1 MSNDSMSN
9 YININVMYD
18 EILAFSDFMY
28 KMEELNLVPSIIG
41 LARKEGVQE
50 AVGYDPNNFET
61 KEEYNEHL
69 QEFISKIRN
78 FETYFEEEN

>member
-1 MSNDSMSN
+1 MRNDPMSN
-9 YININVMYD
+9 YINITVMYD

-50 AVGYDPNNFET
+50 AVGYDPNHFKT

-78 FETYFEEEN
+78 FDTYFEEEN

>member
-1 MSNDSMSN
+1 MRNDPMSN
-9 YININVMYD
+9 YINITVMYD

-50 AVGYDPNNFET
+50 AEGYEPRHFKT

-69 QEFISKIRN
+69 QEFITKIRR
-78 FETYFEEEN
+78 FDTYFEEEN

>member
-1 MSNDSMSN
+1 MRNDPMSN
-9 YININVMYD
+9 YIDITVMWD

-28 KMEELNLVPSIIG
+28 KMEELNLVPSSVG

-50 AVGYDPNNFET
+50 AEGYEPDHFKT

-69 QEFISKIRN
+69 QEFIAKIRH
-78 FETYFEEEN
+78 FDTYFEEED